1 VRRRIPLLLGT
12 AIALAAASP
21 AAAAEV
27 TIGSDESNKDAPLW
41 APATVTI
48 SPGDSVRWNLR
59 SAITPPLPHNV
70 LSTTVAGSNSWSFAA
85 QVADGEGVYTF
96 NTPGRYQFYCQFHSN
111 GTTGMAGTVIV
122 GDPPPPPPPPLSEQ
136 PFPNDSALTTGT
148 FETGS
153 LDTTRPRLR
162 SVKTKKSGRRVKV
175 SFRVSEQSVVTV
187 RFTRGGKA
195 VKTKKAT
202 VGRSGSV
209 TVAGLKP
216 GRYAV
221 KVRATDV
228 AGNASSVR
236 RGSFRIR

>member
-1 VRRRIPLLLGT
+1 MRRPITLLLG
-12 AIALAAASP
+12 AAVALAAASP

-27 TIGSDESNKDAPLW
+27 TIGSDESNQAAPLW

-59 SAITPPLPHNV
+59 SAVTPPLPHNV

-85 QVADGEGVYTF
+85 QFEQGEGTYTF
-96 NTPGRYQFYCQFHSN
+96 TTPGRYQFYCQFHSN
-111 GTTGMAGTVIV
+111 QTTGMAGTVIV

-136 PFPNDSALTTGT
+136 PFPNDSALTTGA
-148 FETGS
+148 FEIGGVDSTK
-153 LDTTRPRLR
+153 PRLR
-162 SVKTKKSGRRVKV
+162 AVKAKKSGKRVKV

-187 RFTRGGKA
+187 RFTRRGKT
-195 VKTKKAT
+195 VKTKKAAI
-202 VGRSGSV
+202 GRRGSV

-221 KVRATDV
+221 KVSATDV
-228 AGNASSVR
+228 AGNASSAR
-236 RGSFRIR
+236 RASFRIR